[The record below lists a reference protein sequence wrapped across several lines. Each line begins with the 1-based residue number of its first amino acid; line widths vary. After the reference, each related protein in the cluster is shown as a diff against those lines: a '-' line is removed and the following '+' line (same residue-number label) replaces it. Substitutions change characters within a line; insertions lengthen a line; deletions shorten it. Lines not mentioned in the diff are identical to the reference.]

1 MRRVRIDRRPGQNK
15 VIEKRRTDLSP
26 KSLIHK
32 ANNRIPMTHEEI
44 GSLVGLGRARVQ
56 QIEAEAL
63 AKLIVPLSEYRTCE
77 P

>member
-26 KSLIHK
+26 KSLVHK

-44 GSLVGLGRARVQ
+44 AAMVGLSRARVQ
-56 QIEAEAL
+56 QIEAAVL
-63 AKLIVPLSEYRTCE
+63 AKLIVPLSEYRECE